1 MAFLDTDI
9 DLTFKANVSR
19 LRDGIQKASCIG
31 ALDVHNLD
39 AFQVRLNQLL
49 KSWSGKT
56 INRLVV
62 EILHPHLEHIRSFE
76 VAISVSAQ
84 QCGYAAYIWSALLA
98 IIEVRAC
105 VIRCNGLHV
114 SPLVLTLS
122 V

>member
-49 KSWSGKT
+49 KRWSGKT

-105 VIRCNGLHV
+105 VICCNGLHV